1 MTVILSPSRNS
12 AIPLAFGDLADVEV
26 RMGGIISSLSGT
38 MSMSTYT
45 DRDRGVSKAVLFTW
59 QVRFDPAEYRF
70 CHVNDAVPLEELFN
84 DQHLKIF
91 FGWSRSSDPKEA
103 QISLYG
109 GWGPFGSRI
118 RAFERFEG

>member
-1 MTVILSPSRNS
+1 MQVTVILSPSRNS

-70 CHVNDAVPLEELFN
+70 CHVNDL
-84 DQHLKIF
+84 
-91 FGWSRSSDPKEA
+91 SRSLIKFEKFCYPRERIVAAAVTVHFLLRSVGMINTLTKV
-103 QISLYG
+103 L
-109 GWGPFGSRI
+109 PF
-118 RAFERFEG
+118 